1 MRNRVKKVLARTR
14 WFPITPIRR
23 RPALVWKT
31 GSARHRSGKSLS
43 PLGTG
48 TVFPEFDTERER
60 SLSVLFV
67 FAPLA
72 FQNNTKAGPKVA
84 GEVMVNVSKIIVI
97 SNIVVSAVVA
107 SMQCIFQKRFS
118 KYERRCGT
126 GNSTKMGE
134 DANCDRNC
142 DHRGVF
148 SGRLNV

>member
-1 MRNRVKKVLARTR
+1 MRDRVKKVLAHTR
-14 WFPITPIRR
+14 WFR
-23 RPALVWKT
+23 RPALVRKT

-43 PLGTG
+43 SLGTG
-48 TVFPEFDTERER
+48 TVFPEFDTECER
-60 SLSVLFV
+60 SLSVL

-97 SNIVVSAVVA
+97 SNIVVSAVAA
-107 SMQCIFQKRFS
+107 SVQCIFQKRFS
-118 KYERRCGT
+118 KYKRRYGT
-126 GNSTKMGE
+126 GNSTKMEE

-142 DHRGVF
+142 DHRGEF